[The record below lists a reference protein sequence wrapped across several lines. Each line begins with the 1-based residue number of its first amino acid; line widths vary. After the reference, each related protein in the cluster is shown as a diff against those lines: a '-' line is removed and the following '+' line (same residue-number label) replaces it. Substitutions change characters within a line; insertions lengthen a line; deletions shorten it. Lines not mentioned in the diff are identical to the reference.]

1 MDYHFRP
8 AKYSEASQI
17 WQILKDAIKRRKKD
31 GSNQWQDGYPNM
43 EVVKSDIENKIGFV
57 LTQNDTIIGYTAV
70 IINDEPDYINI
81 EGRWLSDQ
89 DFVVYHRVAVSEEF
103 LAKGMAKKMIKLIE
117 QYALSKNI
125 YSLKADTNHDNIPMM
140 KIFEKLGYSFCGIV
154 YIRKSPRRAYEKVLK
169 NNLLS
174 S

>member
-8 AKYSEASQI
+8 AKYSEASLI

-43 EVVKSDIENKIGFV
+43 EVVKRDIENKIGFV

-169 NNLLS
+169 K
-174 S
+174 

>member
-8 AKYSEASQI
+8 AKYSEAYQI

-43 EVVKSDIENKIGFV
+43 EVVKRDIENKIGFV

-169 NNLLS
+169 K
-174 S
+174 

>member
-1 MDYHFRP
+1 MDYHFRT

-31 GSNQWQDGYPNM
+31 GSNQWQDGYPNI

-89 DFVVYHRVAVSEEF
+89 DFVVYHRVAISEEF

-169 NNLLS
+169 K
-174 S
+174 

>member
-8 AKYSEASQI
+8 AKYSEASQV
-17 WQILKDAIKRRKKD
+17 WQILKDAIKRRKED

-43 EVVKSDIENKIGFV
+43 KVVKSDIEKKIGFV
-57 LTQNDTIIGYTAV
+57 LTQNNTIIGYTAV

-81 EGRWLSDQ
+81 EGKWLSDQ

-125 YSLKADTNHDNIPMM
+125 YSLKVDTNHDNIPMM

-169 NNLLS
+169 K
-174 S
+174 

>member
-1 MDYHFRP
+1 MDYQFRQ
-8 AKYSEASQI
+8 ANYSEASQI
-17 WQILKDAIKRRKKD
+17 WQILKDAIKRRKED

-43 EVVKSDIENKIGFV
+43 EVVKSDIEKKIGFV
-57 LTQNDTIIGYTAV
+57 FTQNDTIIGYSAV

-81 EGRWLSDQ
+81 EGKWLSDQ
-89 DFVVYHRVAVSEEF
+89 DFIVYHRVAISEEF
-103 LAKGMAKKMIKLIE
+103 LAKGMAKKMMKLIE

-154 YIRKSPRRAYEKVLK
+154 YIRQSPRRAYEKVLK
-169 NNLLS
+169 K
-174 S
+174 

>member
-1 MDYHFRP
+1 MEYQFRQ
-8 AKYSEASQI
+8 AIYSEASQI

-117 QYALSKNI
+117 KYALSKNI

-169 NNLLS
+169 K
-174 S
+174 

>member
-1 MDYHFRP
+1 MEYQFRQ
-8 AKYSEASQI
+8 ANYSEASQI
-17 WQILKDAIKRRKKD
+17 WQILKDAIKRRKED
-31 GSNQWQDGYPNM
+31 GSNQWQDGYPSM
-43 EVVKSDIENKIGFV
+43 EVVKSDIEKKIGFV
-57 LTQNDTIIGYTAV
+57 FTQNDTIIGYSAV

-81 EGRWLSDQ
+81 EGKWLSDQ
-89 DFVVYHRVAVSEEF
+89 DFIVYHRVAISEEF
-103 LAKGMAKKMIKLIE
+103 LAKGMAKKMMKLIE

-169 NNLLS
+169 K
-174 S
+174 

>member
-1 MDYHFRP
+1 MEYQFRQ
-8 AKYSEASQI
+8 ANYSEASQI
-17 WQILKDAIKRRKKD
+17 WQILKDAIKRRKED

-43 EVVKSDIENKIGFV
+43 EVVKSDIEKKIGFV
-57 LTQNDTIIGYTAV
+57 FTQNDTIIGYSAV

-81 EGRWLSDQ
+81 EGKWLSDQ
-89 DFVVYHRVAVSEEF
+89 DFIVYHRVAISEEF
-103 LAKGMAKKMIKLIE
+103 LAKGMAKKMMKLIE

-169 NNLLS
+169 K
-174 S
+174 

>member
-1 MDYHFRP
+1 MDYQFRQ
-8 AKYSEASQI
+8 ANYSEASQI
-17 WQILKDAIKRRKKD
+17 WQILKDAIKRRKED

-43 EVVKSDIENKIGFV
+43 EVVKSDIEKKIGFV
-57 LTQNDTIIGYTAV
+57 FTQNDTIIGYSAV

-81 EGRWLSDQ
+81 EGKWLSNQ
-89 DFVVYHRVAVSEEF
+89 DFIVYHRVAISEEF
-103 LAKGMAKKMIKLIE
+103 LAKGMAKKMMKLIE

-154 YIRKSPRRAYEKVLK
+154 YIRQSPRRAYEKVLK
-169 NNLLS
+169 K
-174 S
+174 

>member
-8 AKYSEASQI
+8 AKYSEVSQI

-43 EVVKSDIENKIGFV
+43 EVVKSDIEKKIGFV
-57 LTQNDTIIGYTAV
+57 LTLNDTIIGYTAV

-89 DFVVYHRVAVSEEF
+89 DFVVYHRVAISEELRILSF
-103 LAKGMAKKMIKLIE
+103 LDFSV
-117 QYALSKNI
+117 LS
-125 YSLKADTNHDNIPMM
+125 
-140 KIFEKLGYSFCGIV
+140 IF
-154 YIRKSPRRAYEKVLK
+154 P
-169 NNLLS
+169 LS
-174 S
+174 GNTA

>member
-1 MDYHFRP
+1 MDYQFRP
-8 AKYSEASQI
+8 AKYSEASQV

-43 EVVKSDIENKIGFV
+43 EVVKRDIEKKIGFV

-89 DFVVYHRVAVSEEF
+89 DFVVYHRVAISEKF

-117 QYALSKNI
+117 QYALSQNI
-125 YSLKADTNHDNIPMM
+125 YSLKADNNHNTKHMM
-140 KIFEKLGYSFCGIV
+140 KIIDKLGYSFGGIV
-154 YIRKSPRRAYEKVLK
+154 YIRQNPMRC
-169 NNLLS
+169 
-174 S
+174 

>member
-81 EGRWLSDQ
+81 EGKWLSDQ

-117 QYALSKNI
+117 KYALSKNI

-169 NNLLS
+169 K
-174 S
+174 

>member
-8 AKYSEASQI
+8 AKYSEVSQV

-31 GSNQWQDGYPNM
+31 GSKQWQDGYPNM
-43 EVVKSDIENKIGFV
+43 EVVKRDIEKKIGFV
-57 LTQNDTIIGYTAV
+57 LTQNNTIIGYTAL

-81 EGRWLSDQ
+81 EGEWLSDQ
-89 DFVVYHRVAVSEEF
+89 DFVVYHRVAISEEF

-169 NNLLS
+169 K
-174 S
+174 

>member
-1 MDYHFRP
+1 MEYQFRQ
-8 AKYSEASQI
+8 ANYSEASLI
-17 WQILKDAIKRRKKD
+17 WQILKDAIKRRKED

-43 EVVKSDIENKIGFV
+43 EVVKSDIEKKIGFV
-57 LTQNDTIIGYTAV
+57 FTQNDTIIGYSAV

-81 EGRWLSDQ
+81 EGKWLSDQ
-89 DFVVYHRVAVSEEF
+89 DFIVYHRVAISEEF
-103 LAKGMAKKMIKLIE
+103 LAKGMAKKMMKLIE

-154 YIRKSPRRAYEKVLK
+154 YIRQSPRRAYEKVLK
-169 NNLLS
+169 K
-174 S
+174 

>member
-1 MDYHFRP
+1 MGYQFRQ
-8 AKYSEASQI
+8 AKYSEASHI
-17 WQILKDAIKRRKKD
+17 WQILKDAIQRRKED

-43 EVVKSDIENKIGFV
+43 EVIKKDIKKKIGFV
-57 LTQNDTIIGYTAV
+57 LTQNNTIIGYSAV

-89 DFVVYHRVAVSEEF
+89 DFVVYHRVAVSEAF

-154 YIRKSPRRAYEKVLK
+154 YIRQSPRRAYEKVLK
-169 NNLLS
+169 K
-174 S
+174 